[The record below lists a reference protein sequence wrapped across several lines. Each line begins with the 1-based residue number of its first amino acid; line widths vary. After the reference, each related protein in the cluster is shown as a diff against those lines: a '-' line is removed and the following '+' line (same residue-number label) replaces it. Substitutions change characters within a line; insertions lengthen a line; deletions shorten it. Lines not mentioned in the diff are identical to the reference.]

1 MRDTIQLLIDT
12 VGDDLYRF
20 CCRLT
25 RNRMD
30 ADDLYQDTFLKALE
44 QQRRLDPVSDR
55 EQAEAIRRNRNF
67 LMGIAANLWK
77 NQWRK
82 KKKEAKNLSM
92 EFDEFLEIPLSDGED
107 IQANLERKE
116 IQTRLTM
123 HIRNLPE
130 KLKTV
135 IYLYYA
141 AEMQTEE
148 IADTLHIPRG
158 TVKSRLYLAREKLK
172 NSLEGDGYEI

>member
-1 MRDTIQLLIDT
+1 MRDTIQLLLDT

-25 RNRMD
+25 RNRLD
-30 ADDLYQDTFLKALE
+30 ADDLYQETFLKALE
-44 QQRRLDPVSDR
+44 LQKRLESVSDR
-55 EQAEAIRRNRNF
+55 EQTEAIRRNRNF
-67 LMGIAANLWK
+67 LMGIAANIWK

-82 KKKEAKNLSM
+82 RKKEQKNLSM
-92 EFDEFLEIPLSDGED
+92 ESDEFLEIPLSDGED
-107 IQANLERKE
+107 IQMNLERRE
-116 IQTRLTM
+116 IQEKLSM

-172 NSLEGDGYEI
+172 NNLEGDGYEI

>member
-1 MRDTIQLLIDT
+1 MRDTIQLLLDT

-25 RNRMD
+25 RNRLD
-30 ADDLYQDTFLKALE
+30 ADDLYQETFLKALE
-44 QQRRLDPVSDR
+44 LQKRLESVSDR
-55 EQAEAIRRNRNF
+55 EQTEAIRRNRNF
-67 LMGIAANLWK
+67 LMGIAANIWK

-82 KKKEAKNLSM
+82 KKKETKNLSM
-92 EFDEFLEIPLSDGED
+92 ESDEFLEIPLSDGED
-107 IQANLERKE
+107 IQMNLERRE
-116 IQTRLTM
+116 IQAKLTR

-135 IYLYYA
+135 IYLYYG

-148 IADTLHIPRG
+148 IAVTLHIPRG

-172 NSLEGDGYEI
+172 NNLEGDGYEI

>member
-1 MRDTIQLLIDT
+1 MGDTIQLLLDT
-12 VGDDLYRF
+12 VGDDLYCF

-25 RNRMD
+25 RNRID

-44 QQRRLDPVSDR
+44 QRKRLVPVSDR
-55 EQAEAIRRNRNF
+55 EQREAIRRNRNF

-82 KKKEAKNLSM
+82 KRKEAKNLSM
-92 EFDEFLEIPLSDGED
+92 ESDEFLEISLSDGED
-107 IQANLERKE
+107 IQAGLERKE
-116 IQTRLTM
+116 IQAKLTV
-123 HIRNLPE
+123 HIRTLPE
-130 KLKTV
+130 KLKMV
-135 IYLYYA
+135 IYLYYG

-148 IADTLHIPRG
+148 IAETLHIPRG

-172 NSLEGDGYEI
+172 NNLEGDGYEI